1 MQISELLVSNSFGAS
16 DVLAIEINGVTYK
29 LTGATLAAA
38 LKAIGALLAASDVVN
53 NLSGTATDKPL
64 SAAQGKAL
72 NDALG
77 ALVAVT
83 TSAGLTGAT
92 GVTINNQVK
101 LSIGKLRVYE
111 IVFTTNASIAADT
124 NLVTGFDTQM
134 LGANGVAL
142 VGPLFNNGAHNDPRV
157 GYLTT
162 GNALC
167 CTTAFGSGDMRRCT
181 VIYIAQ

>member
-1 MQISELLVSNSFGAS
+1 MQISDLTAAS
-16 DVLAIEINGVTYK
+16 SIAGGDVLAVEVNGVTYK
-29 LTGATLAAA
+29 VSGTALAAS
-38 LKAIGALLAASDVVN
+38 LKTIGALLAASDVVN

-83 TSAGLTGAT
+83 VSAGLTGAT
-92 GVTINNQVK
+92 GVTVNNQVK

-111 IVFTTNASIAADT
+111 IVFSTTASIAADT
-124 NLVTGFDTQM
+124 DLVTGFDTQM

-142 VGPLFNNGAHNDPRV
+142 VGPLFNNGAHNDSRV
-157 GYLTT
+157 GYLST

-181 VIYIAQ
+181 IVYIAQ

>member
-38 LKAIGALLAASDVVN
+38 LDSIGNYISTSDVVN
-53 NLSGTATDKPL
+53 NLSSTSTTAPL

-77 ALVAVT
+77 GIVAVT

-92 GVTINNQVK
+92 GVTVNNQVK

-111 IVFTTNASIAADT
+111 IVFTTNASIEADA

-134 LGANGVAL
+134 LAANGVAL
-142 VGPLFNNGAHNDPRV
+142 VGPLFNNGAHNDSRV

-167 CTTAFGSGDMRRCT
+167 CTTAFSSGDTRRCT
-181 VIYIAQ
+181 VVYIAQ